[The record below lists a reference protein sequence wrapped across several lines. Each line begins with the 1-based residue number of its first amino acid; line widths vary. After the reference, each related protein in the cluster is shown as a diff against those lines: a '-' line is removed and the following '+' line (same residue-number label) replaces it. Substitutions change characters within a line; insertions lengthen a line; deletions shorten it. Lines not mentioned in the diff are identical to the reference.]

1 MAVNR
6 RGGVLS
12 ISANGTLL
20 EVVGAWTFKPGI
32 EVREAIPG
40 PNGPVG
46 YKGNRAAPSWEGR
59 ASYNPN
65 LDIEA
70 LQNLD
75 DATVVGVLPNG
86 RVATLRNAWFAGEGD
101 LTTEDGTFAVK
112 FEGLGYSLD

>member
-20 EVVGAWTFKPGI
+20 EVIGDWTFTPGI
-32 EVREAIPG
+32 EVREAIQG
-40 PNGPVG
+40 PSGTAG
-46 YKGNRAAPSWEGR
+46 YKGNRQTASWEGR

-70 LQNLD
+70 LMNLD

-86 RVATLRNAWFAGEGD
+86 RTATLRNAWFAGQGE
-101 LTTEDGTFAVK
+101 LTTEDGTFAVR
-112 FEGLGYSLD
+112 FEGLGYSID